1 MESAEIWYELGKTC
15 SEMGLSDKAADA
27 YRKAIEQKLQSGLLY
42 TELAE
47 IYVQQENFT
56 NALSLYQ
63 KSLDLFTTPKDQ
75 AHVWGRIGNAYTRL
89 NEYGKAIQAFQ
100 KADDILPGLISKENS
115 AEESTGSQS
124 KAEAYLAED
133 ESAINDEIEDAEQ
146 ENLDVIADEEDR
158 PVQEGANVWNE
169 LGLVLFKVGA
179 YDDAIDSYQKAITI
193 DPTIG
198 YLYSNLGQVFSIQGK
213 LIEAVQQYEKG
224 LKLLENNR
232 DKSVSWTRLGD
243 IYRQL
248 GRFEQAEPAYLLAE
262 VLTQTIAVYNNEYR
276 QVKLDAIC
284 TNADEVRGMDEIGD
298 LAQSI
303 RIFGII
309 QPLLVCPGR
318 NESGKFTL
326 ISGRRRLEAARM
338 AGLKEVPVIVR
349 KATNQEILELS
360 ISENI
365 HHLAVT
371 PFDLAHSYM
380 RMANEFEL
388 SIEEI
393 STRISRSC
401 HSVANTMKML
411 EPPQPAKPA
420 KNDEIVTN
428 GQKIIDR
435 SLANIQAQY
444 SEIPDILPEE
454 ALSFQLAESDTQT
467 EETAPSTEAS
477 AESTPALWYLK
488 TNNEEN
494 AVKQEEDVLPELSL
508 LTRARQVLKSNP
520 QIRRLW
526 AD

>member
-1 MESAEIWYELGKTC
+1 
-15 SEMGLSDKAADA
+15 
-27 YRKAIEQKLQSGLLY
+27 
-42 TELAE
+42 
-47 IYVQQENFT
+47 
-56 NALSLYQ
+56 
-63 KSLDLFTTPKDQ
+63 
-75 AHVWGRIGNAYTRL
+75 
-89 NEYGKAIQAFQ
+89 
-100 KADDILPGLISKENS
+100 
-115 AEESTGSQS
+115 
-124 KAEAYLAED
+124 
-133 ESAINDEIEDAEQ
+133 
-146 ENLDVIADEEDR
+146 
-158 PVQEGANVWNE
+158 
-169 LGLVLFKVGA
+169 
-179 YDDAIDSYQKAITI
+179 
-193 DPTIG
+193 
-198 YLYSNLGQVFSIQGK
+198 
-213 LIEAVQQYEKG
+213 
-224 LKLLENNR
+224 
-232 DKSVSWTRLGD
+232 
-243 IYRQL
+243 
-248 GRFEQAEPAYLLAE
+248 
-262 VLTQTIAVYNNEYR
+262 
-276 QVKLDAIC
+276 
-284 TNADEVRGMDEIGD
+284 
-298 LAQSI
+298 
-303 RIFGII
+303 
-309 QPLLVCPGR
+309 
-318 NESGKFTL
+318 
-326 ISGRRRLEAARM
+326 M

-435 SLANIQAQY
+435 SLATIQAQY

-526 AD
+526 ADSSNRT